1 MQETK
6 KLRLYALTACA
17 LALAVLS
24 AYPVVFVKWIVPLYA
39 VCVAVFVAA
48 AFLLFLALFTSKG
61 KEKPILFSLIGT
73 AVYTAALMGITP
85 LVNNVIFGA
94 NAPWNSVLVNAAM
107 HLVFWF
113 VMLRLIRKNTG
124 EAFVWK
130 PLLCVLLVLAGS
142 AVCVALVAPN
152 MTDPLFMLTHK
163 EERYFEAWSEDQ
175 AFARD
180 YCAELEKDPGKDFVI
195 LNLADIQLTTDE
207 AMGEMGAQ
215 VKRYTDRLVEEV
227 QPDLITL
234 TGDNAW
240 SGYAYLALIRM
251 LESYEIPWAPVMGNH
266 DGQGA
271 ASEFWCA
278 YKLSKAKHC
287 LFRFGPEG
295 MGYGNY
301 IINITENGEII
312 HTLFL
317 MDTHSYIEDENSVN
331 GPVGEDNY
339 DHLWP
344 NQFTWYTWALDG
356 IEAAAGRS
364 IESTVIFHI
373 PLYEYKTAWETAT
386 GVTDWESDRDAPF
399 IGEYALSS
407 FGVRHEYGG
416 WSPQSNG
423 FFDLIK
429 EKGSTKN
436 VLCGHDHVCDYSVLY
451 EGVRLTYAL
460 KDGPGCYWEPEL
472 NGGTV
477 ITVGSSGSAAAEQ
490 HFIPAE

>member
-1 MQETK
+1 
-6 KLRLYALTACA
+6 
-17 LALAVLS
+17 
-24 AYPVVFVKWIVPLYA
+24 
-39 VCVAVFVAA
+39 
-48 AFLLFLALFTSKG
+48 
-61 KEKPILFSLIGT
+61 
-73 AVYTAALMGITP
+73 
-85 LVNNVIFGA
+85 
-94 NAPWNSVLVNAAM
+94 
-107 HLVFWF
+107 
-113 VMLRLIRKNTG
+113 
-124 EAFVWK
+124 
-130 PLLCVLLVLAGS
+130 
-142 AVCVALVAPN
+142 
-152 MTDPLFMLTHK
+152 
-163 EERYFEAWSEDQ
+163 
-175 AFARD
+175 
-180 YCAELEKDPGKDFVI
+180 
-195 LNLADIQLTTDE
+195 
-207 AMGEMGAQ
+207 
-215 VKRYTDRLVEEV
+215 
-227 QPDLITL
+227 
-234 TGDNAW
+234 
-240 SGYAYLALIRM
+240 
-251 LESYEIPWAPVMGNH
+251 
-266 DGQGA
+266 
-271 ASEFWCA
+271 
-278 YKLSKAKHC
+278 
-287 LFRFGPEG
+287 
-295 MGYGNY
+295 
-301 IINITENGEII
+301 
-312 HTLFL
+312 